1 MEEFVRGDVVV
12 VPFPFSDLSSVKK
25 PPALV
30 LFVLSGNDIVLCQ
43 VTSKNKGDKLAIEL
57 GIDDFLEGGLA
68 RTRASYIRPGR
79 IFTAEKSI
87 IQYKA
92 GSIKKEKSD
101 QVKDL
106 IVSLLDG

>member
-25 PPALV
+25 RSALV
-30 LFVLSGNDIVLCQ
+30 LFVLSGDDIVLCQ
-43 VTSKNKGDKLAIEL
+43 VTSKDKGDKLAIEL

-68 RTRASYIRPGR
+68 RASYIRPGR

>member
-25 PPALV
+25 RSALV
-30 LFVLSGNDIVLCQ
+30 LFVLSGDDIVLCQ
-43 VTSKNKGDKLAIEL
+43 VTSKDKGDKLAIEL

-68 RTRASYIRPGR
+68 RASYIRPGR

-87 IQYKA
+87 VQYKA

>member
-25 PPALV
+25 RPALV
-30 LFVLSGNDIVLCQ
+30 LFVLSGDDIVLCQ
-43 VTSKNKGDKLAIEL
+43 VTSKDKGDKLAIEL

-68 RTRASYIRPGR
+68 RASYIRPGR
-79 IFTAEKSI
+79 IFTVEKSI

-106 IVSLLDG
+106 IVSLLNG

>member
-25 PPALV
+25 RPALV
-30 LFVLSGNDIVLCQ
+30 LFVLSGDDIVLCQ
-43 VTSKNKGDKLAIEL
+43 VTSKDKGDKLAIEL
-57 GIDDFLEGGLA
+57 GIDDFLERGL
-68 RTRASYIRPGR
+68 TRASYIRPGR
-79 IFTAEKSI
+79 IFTVEKSI

-106 IVSLLDG
+106 IVSLLNG

>member
-25 PPALV
+25 RSALV
-30 LFVLSGNDIVLCQ
+30 LFVLSGDDIVLCQ

-57 GIDDFLEGGLA
+57 GINDFLEGGLA
-68 RTRASYIRPGR
+68 RASYIRPGR

>member
-1 MEEFVRGDVVV
+1 MEEFVRGDVAV

-25 PPALV
+25 RSALV
-30 LFVLSGNDIVLCQ
+30 LFVLSGDDIVLCQ
-43 VTSKNKGDKLAIEL
+43 VTSKDKGDKLAIEL
-57 GIDDFLEGGLA
+57 GIDDFLEGGL
-68 RTRASYIRPGR
+68 TRVSYIRPGR

>member
-12 VPFPFSDLSSVKK
+12 VPFPFSDLSLVKK
-25 PPALV
+25 RPALV
-30 LFVLSGNDIVLCQ
+30 LFVLSGDDIVLCQ
-43 VTSKNKGDKLAIEL
+43 VTSKDKGDKLAIEL
-57 GIDDFLEGGLA
+57 GIDDFLEGGL
-68 RTRASYIRPGR
+68 TRVSYIRPGR

>member
-1 MEEFVRGDVVV
+1 MEEFVRGDVAV

-25 PPALV
+25 RPALV
-30 LFVLSGNDIVLCQ
+30 LFVLSDDDIVLCQ
-43 VTSKNKGDKLAIEL
+43 VTSKDKGDKLAIEL
-57 GIDDFLEGGLA
+57 GIDDFLEGGL
-68 RTRASYIRPGR
+68 TRVSYIRPSR

>member
-1 MEEFVRGDVVV
+1 MEEFVRGDVAV

-25 PPALV
+25 RSALV
-30 LFVLSGNDIVLCQ
+30 LFVLSGDDIVLCQ
-43 VTSKNKGDKLAIEL
+43 VTSKDKGDKLAIEL
-57 GIDDFLEGGLA
+57 GIDDFLEGGL
-68 RTRASYIRPGR
+68 TRVSYIRPSR

>member
-25 PPALV
+25 RPALV
-30 LFVLSGNDIVLCQ
+30 RFVLSGDDIVLCQ
-43 VTSKNKGDKLAIEL
+43 VTSKDKGDKLAIEL
-57 GIDDFLEGGLA
+57 GIDDFLEGGL
-68 RTRASYIRPGR
+68 TRVSYIRLGR